1 MNTPDAWYNLG
12 LEQRRRGQ
20 PQAALESYARALAA
34 GIREP
39 EEVHLNR
46 GVIFADDL
54 RDPVAARAELAQ
66 ALALNPH
73 YQPALLNLGNLH
85 EDLGEREA
93 AAAVYTRLLALAPGH
108 PEALARR
115 AGLLRPTGADDVA
128 ALAMVTELR
137 AALEQDWP
145 VEARAGLGFAL
156 GRLLDALQDFDGAFA
171 AYTAAQ
177 AGVRASLPPGV
188 VLYDRKQQE
197 RLVDTLMAVFTPA
210 RVAAWRTA
218 GGAVAAGGA
227 SAAGGAVAAGSA
239 LAAGN
244 ASAADAHSPLIF
256 VLGMFRS
263 GSTLVEQVLAAHP
276 AVASGGEAP
285 ALPRLVNQYL
295 GAGSVPFP
303 QSLNSVGPAHLQ
315 ALARDYL
322 AAMAPLR
329 GSRERVTDKRP
340 DNFLLLGLIL
350 TLFPA
355 AKVVHTV
362 RHPLDNCLSVHFQH
376 LDAAVGYAADLV
388 DTAHYYGQ
396 YRRLLAHWEQL
407 FPGQIHTV
415 DYDVLVRAPS
425 TVVAELLA
433 YCGLPWHEGCLAF
446 HAAVVPVRTA
456 SVWQV
461 REPLYQRSSG
471 RWEHYAAH
479 LGPLRAA
486 LAEWL

>member
-1 MNTPDAWYNLG
+1 MTPDAWYNLG

-34 GIREP
+34 GISEP

-54 RDPVAARAELAQ
+54 RDPEAARAELDQ
-66 ALALNPH
+66 ALALNPR

-93 AAAVYTRLLALAPGH
+93 ATAVYSRLLELAPGH

-115 AGLLRPTGADDVA
+115 AGLLRVQGPDDA
-128 ALAMVTELR
+128 AARTAVEELR
-137 AALEQDWP
+137 AALQRP
-145 VEARAGLGFAL
+145 LAVEPRAGLGFAL
-156 GRLLDALQDFDGAFA
+156 GRLLDALQNYDGAFA
-171 AYTAAQ
+171 AYTAAHE
-177 AGVRASLPPGV
+177 GVRASLPPGT
-188 VLYDRKQQE
+188 VLYDRVRQE
-197 RLVDTLMAVFTPA
+197 RLVDALIATFTA
-210 RVAAWRTA
+210 SRVASWRA
-218 GGAVAAGGA
+218 ALGGNKANGAAGASGAGA
-227 SAAGGAVAAGSA
+227 SAAPVV
-239 LAAGN
+239 
-244 ASAADAHSPLIF
+244 F

-285 ALPRLVNQYL
+285 ALPRLVAQYL

-303 QSLNSVGPAHLQ
+303 QSLNSVGPAHLL

-329 GSRERVTDKRP
+329 GTRELVTDKRP

-355 AKVVHTV
+355 AKVVHTT

-376 LDAAVGYAADLV
+376 LDAAVGYAANLE

-396 YRRLLAHWEQL
+396 YRRLMQHWESL
-407 FPGQIHTV
+407 FPGHIHTV
-415 DYDVLVRAPS
+415 DYDVLVREPLS
-425 TVVAELLA
+425 VVQQLLA
-433 YCGLPWHEGCLAF
+433 YCGLPWNEGCLAF
-446 HAAVVPVRTA
+446 HTASVPVRTA

-461 REPLYQRSSG
+461 REPLYLRASG
-471 RWEHYAAH
+471 RWQHYAKH
-479 LGPLRAA
+479 LESLRAA
-486 LAEWL
+486 LARWL

>member
-1 MNTPDAWYNLG
+1 MKTPDDWYNLA

-34 GIREP
+34 NIREP

-54 RDPVAARAELAQ
+54 RDPMAARAELDR
-66 ALALNPH
+66 ALALNPR

-115 AGLLRPTGADDVA
+115 AGLLRPNGANDAAAWAAVA
-128 ALAMVTELR
+128 ELR
-137 AALEQDWP
+137 TALQQPLPAEP
-145 VEARAGLGFAL
+145 RAGLGFAL
-156 GRLLDALQDFDGAFA
+156 GRLLDALENYDGAFA
-171 AYTAAQ
+171 AYTAAHQ
-177 AGVRASLPPGV
+177 TVRASLPPAA
-188 VLYDRKQQE
+188 VLYDRRRQE
-197 RLVDTLMAVFTPA
+197 RLVDALISTFTAP
-210 RVAAWRTA
+210 RVAAWR
-218 GGAVAAGGA
+218 AALSGTPG
-227 SAAGGAVAAGSA
+227 
-239 LAAGN
+239 LAAVGQ
-244 ASAADAHSPLIF
+244 APAVGRVGADGTGLSSVVF

-276 AVASGGEAP
+276 AMASGGEAP

-329 GSRERVTDKRP
+329 GTRECVTDKRP

-376 LDAAVGYAADLV
+376 LDGAVGYAANLE

-396 YRRLLAHWEQL
+396 YRRLMQHWEQL
-407 FPGQIHTV
+407 FPGQVHTV
-415 DYDVLVRAPS
+415 NYDVLVREPRP
-425 TVVAELLA
+425 VVQGLLA

-446 HAAVVPVRTA
+446 HTAAVPVRTA

-471 RWEHYAAH
+471 RWEHYAQH

>member
-1 MNTPDAWYNLG
+1 MTPDAWYNLG

-34 GIREP
+34 GISEP

-46 GVIFADDL
+46 GVVFADDL
-54 RDPVAARAELAQ
+54 RDPASARVELDQ

-93 AAAVYTRLLALAPGH
+93 AAAVYAQLMKLAPGH
-108 PEALARR
+108 PEALARS
-115 AGLLRPTGADDVA
+115 AGLLRVEGPEDSA
-128 ALAMVTELR
+128 ALAAVAELR
-137 AALEQDWP
+137 AALQQPLP
-145 VEARAGLGFAL
+145 VEPRAGLGFAL
-156 GRLLDALQDFDGAFA
+156 GRLLDALQDYDGAFA
-171 AYTAAQ
+171 AYTAAHQ
-177 AGVRASLPPGV
+177 GVRASLPTGA
-188 VLYDRKQQE
+188 VLYDRRRQE
-197 RLVDTLMAVFTPA
+197 RLVDALIATFTTA
-210 RVAAWRTA
+210 RVAAWRA
-218 GGAVAAGGA
+218 ALDGAALG
-227 SAAGGAVAAGSA
+227 AGSGA
-239 LAAGN
+239 
-244 ASAADAHSPLIF
+244 PLVF

-303 QSLNSVGPAHLQ
+303 QSLNSVGSAHLQ
-315 ALARDYL
+315 GLARDYL
-322 AAMAPLR
+322 LAMSPLR
-329 GSRERVTDKRP
+329 GAQERVTDKRP

-350 TLFPA
+350 TLFPG

-376 LDAAVGYAADLV
+376 LDAAAGYAADLG

-396 YRRLLAHWEQL
+396 YRRLMQHWERL

-415 DYDVLVRAPS
+415 DYDVLVREPRP
-425 TVVAELLA
+425 VVQRLLE

-446 HAAVVPVRTA
+446 HATAAPVRTA

-471 RWEHYAAH
+471 RWQHYAEH
-479 LGPLRAA
+479 LGQLRAA
-486 LAEWL
+486 LAPWL

>member
-1 MNTPDAWYNLG
+1 MKTPDDWYNLA

-54 RDPVAARAELAQ
+54 RDPAAARAELGQ
-66 ALALNPH
+66 ALALNPR

-93 AAAVYTRLLALAPGH
+93 AAAAYTRLLALAPGH

-115 AGLLRPTGADDVA
+115 AGLLRPQGPQDAA
-128 ALAMVTELR
+128 ALAAVAELR
-137 AALEQDWP
+137 AALQQPWP

-156 GRLLDALQDFDGAFA
+156 GRLLDALEDYDGAFA
-171 AYTAAQ
+171 AYTAAH
-177 AGVRASLPPGV
+177 AGVRASLPPGA
-188 VLYDRKQQE
+188 VLYDRQRQE
-197 RLVDTLMAVFTPA
+197 RLVDALIATFTAP
-210 RVAAWRTA
+210 RVAAWRA
-218 GGAVAAGGA
+218 ALEAVATRTA
-227 SAAGGAVAAGSA
+227 SGVAAAGKAP
-239 LAAGN
+239 
-244 ASAADAHSPLIF
+244 AADEHSPLVF

-285 ALPRLVNQYL
+285 ALPRLVGQYL

-315 ALARDYL
+315 ALARDYS

-329 GSRERVTDKRP
+329 GTRERVTDKRP

-362 RHPLDNCLSVHFQH
+362 RQPLDNCLSVHFQH
-376 LDAAVGYAADLV
+376 LDTAVGYAADLG

-396 YRRLLAHWEQL
+396 YRRLMQHWQQL
-407 FPGQIHTV
+407 FPGQVHTV
-415 DYDVLVRAPS
+415 DYDVLVREPRP
-425 TVVAELLA
+425 VVQGLLA
-433 YCGLPWHEGCLAF
+433 YCGLPWNEGCLAF
-446 HAAVVPVRTA
+446 HAAAVPVRTA

-471 RWEHYAAH
+471 RWQHYAKH
-479 LGPLRAA
+479 LGPLREA